1 MWDQEVL
8 DSRDDYC
15 SGIALAACRKALS
28 LANTRRLFIGLTSEK
43 CGLFGCWQV
52 ARDRMIAHLDQIRI
66 DIATPIRRWGLYG
79 AFMYSNKH
87 PKIRVLFD
95 ITKQLV
101 RRTGREF
108 QESSTMP
115 HDNLAF
121 AGGFAIGES
130 PDVPGADLFKTFD
143 TYRQFGLEEFLA
155 GSFAI
160 CERYP
165 PEQLVMTSEFQRTF
179 DLIEVAT

>member
-1 MWDQEVL
+1 
-8 DSRDDYC
+8 
-15 SGIALAACRKALS
+15 
-28 LANTRRLFIGLTSEK
+28 
-43 CGLFGCWQV
+43 
-52 ARDRMIAHLDQIRI
+52 MIAHLDQIRI
-66 DIATPIRRWGLYG
+66 DIATPIRRWGLYE

-95 ITKQLV
+95 IAKQLV

-108 QESSTMP
+108 QESSTML

-121 AGGFAIGES
+121 AGGLAIYHKIGES

-143 TYRQFGLEEFLA
+143 TSRQFGLEEFLA

-160 CERYP
+160 YERYP
-165 PEQLVMTSEFQRTF
+165 PAQLVITSEFQRTF
-179 DLIEVAT
+179 DLIEAAT